1 MHVLLYQITIT
12 LKSLLPALLIIT
24 SFFSFSQEYVLSG
37 NVVNVE
43 QQPISFVNVTLHNKD
58 DNRFLKGTSTDD
70 DGGFELISL
79 EQGDYIIKASFIGY
93 KTVEVPISISKNLEM
108 KTIVLVEDTEVLDA
122 VTVTA
127 KRPTIVRKPDR
138 LTFNVANTA
147 LTEGTTLQ
155 VLKNTPGIIVSD
167 GSINIKSSPATV
179 FINNRRVQLTSDEL
193 IQLLESSPANSIKS
207 VEVITNP
214 PASYDADSGSVIN
227 IIMSK
232 NLVTGYRGSVATNYT
247 QGVFPRYNAATSHYF
262 KNNKINLNLNYSY
275 TSQKI
280 NRDEDNGIDFLDTNG
295 SVDQIWNS
303 SINRNRWSETHNAN
317 FNFDYFLSDKTTLSL
332 TSTALFTPY
341 LKYRI
346 DNNTIINDANSNILD
361 SFTADNVSRDNKYNI
376 GSDLNLRT
384 EFDDGSS
391 LALNGHYTVY
401 NYNREQ
407 SVIQDF
413 QNDNTQDSEFN
424 TIADQDTKIYT
435 AKVDYNIPT
444 SESSSFSAGGKFS
457 TINTESGI
465 TRLDVIN
472 GSEVINIANS
482 NAFDYD
488 EQILAAY
495 ANYTQSWDKWDLVLG
510 LRAEQTDVEGFSPTL
525 NQTNTQDYFEWFPNA
540 SLSHNFSDNFSLY
553 GNYKRSITRPS
564 YTNLNPFVFF
574 LNENTTVEGNPALQP
589 TFQDHFVIGTNF
601 LEHFTVEAYYI
612 NYDGAINEIPRQN
625 NAINVLS
632 YTPVNLDKT
641 VDFGFDFAFDYYPTD
656 DWNLYFVTS
665 FYNISEENG
674 FGAERIELNQ
684 WSNYSELSNNFSFL
698 EDNSLNV
705 NLTLTWVGKNQIA
718 LTIVEDQ
725 LYSELSVTKS
735 IFKKQGVLSLS
746 INDIFNL
753 QDEDASI
760 RYLNQ
765 SSRRFT
771 NLDNRS
777 IKLGFRYKF
786 GNTKLNTNER
796 TTELEERDR
805 LKEGKN

>member
-1 MHVLLYQITIT
+1 MKALYSTI
-12 LKSLLPALLIIT
+12 LIFLSLV
-24 SFFSFSQEYVLSG
+24 SFSQEFSITGKVLDA
-37 NVVNVE
+37 
-43 QQPISFVNVTLHNKD
+43 QQQAISYANVTLHSKAD
-58 DNRFLKGTSTDD
+58 DAFIKGTSTDD
-70 DGGFELISL
+70 NGVYELNAIAKGEYL
-79 EQGDYIIKASFIGY
+79 LKASFIGF
-93 KTVEVPISISKNLEM
+93 
-108 KTIVLVEDTEVLDA
+108 KTIEIPLNIIENTEVAVIILVEDSELLGE

-127 KRPTIVRKPDR
+127 KRPTITRKPDR
-138 LTFNVANTA
+138 LTFNIENTA

-193 IQLLESSPANSIKS
+193 IQLLESAPANSIKS

-214 PASYDADSGSVIN
+214 PASYDADSGSVVN

-232 NLVTGYRGSVATNYT
+232 NLVTGYRGSASTNYT
-247 QGVFPRYNAATSHYF
+247 QGVFPRYNVATNHYF

-275 TSQKI
+275 TNQKI
-280 NRDEDNGIDFLDTNG
+280 NRNEDSGINFFDSNETI
-295 SVDQIWNS
+295 DQIWNANT
-303 SINRNRWSETHNAN
+303 NRNTWSETHNAN
-317 FNFDYFLSDKTTLSL
+317 FNFDYFLSEKTTLSL

-341 LKYRI
+341 FKYAI
-346 DNNTIINDANSNILD
+346 ANNTVINDVNSNFIE
-361 SFTADNVSRDNKYNI
+361 SFTADNLSRDDKYNI

-384 EFDDGSS
+384 EFNNSSS
-391 LALNGHYTVY
+391 LAFNAHYTVY
-401 NYNREQ
+401 NYNRSQ
-407 SVIQDF
+407 NVVQDF
-413 QNDNTQDSEFN
+413 QIDNSQDSEFN
-424 TIADQDTKIYT
+424 TLANQDTEIYT
-435 AKVDYNIPT
+435 AKVDYSLPI
-444 SESSSFSAGGKFS
+444 SESSSFSAGGKIS
-457 TINTESGI
+457 NINTESNL
-465 TRLDVIN
+465 TRLDIIN
-472 GSEVINIANS
+472 AQEVINLANS

-488 EQILAAY
+488 ETILAAY
-495 ANYTQSWDKWDLVLG
+495 ANYSKSWEKWDLTLG

-540 SLSHNFSDNFSLY
+540 SISHNISDNFSLY
-553 GNYKRSITRPS
+553 GNYKRSITRPN

-574 LNENTTVEGNPALQP
+574 LNENTTVEGNPTLQP
-589 TFQDHFVIGTNF
+589 TFLDHFVIGTNF
-601 LEHFTVEAYYI
+601 FEHFTIEAYYM

-625 NAINVLS
+625 NATNILS

-656 DWNLYFVTS
+656 NWNLYFVTS

-674 FGAERIELNQ
+674 FGSEKIKLDQ

-698 EDNSLNV
+698 EDNSLNI

-718 LTIVEDQ
+718 LIVVEDR
-725 LYSELSVTKS
+725 LYSELTVAKS

-753 QDEDASI
+753 QDEDANI
-760 RYLNQ
+760 GYLNQ
-765 SSRRFT
+765 SSRRFV
-771 NLDNRS
+771 NLDNRF

-796 TTELEERDR
+796 ATEAEERDR
-805 LKEGKN
+805 LKESEN